1 MISCSRFDYVKKAR
15 KFERFDF
22 KYRKALLETELLQ
35 SCKKQPI
42 PTSLQFKVANKQVES
57 SEAYLVAKGIY

>member
-1 MISCSRFDYVKKAR
+1 M
-15 KFERFDF
+15 
-22 KYRKALLETELLQ
+22 ELLQ